1 MWTRPAIIALLL
13 ATGPAQAQSPNGH
26 VSDLEL
32 CLRNASLQDEIC
44 SKLKNEPLQQLEC
57 WRKTQASQVACLE
70 RVLADQPSRPSVG
83 SSRGAAPP
91 SSAESPPDTQPRRES
106 ADDSNGKDRQQGA
119 ANRAPN
125 AGRQTEAISPDTQ
138 PATGPQN
145 SAANASSGTS
155 PDNAKA
161 HDAASAKSSWL
172 VSETTSPI
180 DYSPIVDAEIRPIVG
195 TRDGP
200 ETLVVRCRARRIEV
214 VIRRNQAWSGSAGQ
228 GLDVEYQVGG
238 WLTVRE
244 PWILSADRKAAKKG
258 NPVEFLRSMPDG
270 ATLKMAIRSQPNA
283 QYTRFE
289 LVGLSAIRSSIE
301 KACGQPLD
309 ESRASSR
316 KP

>member
-1 MWTRPAIIALLL
+1 M
-13 ATGPAQAQSPNGH
+13 
-26 VSDLEL
+26 
-32 CLRNASLQDEIC
+32 
-44 SKLKNEPLQQLEC
+44 
-57 WRKTQASQVACLE
+57 
-70 RVLADQPSRPSVG
+70 
-83 SSRGAAPP
+83 
-91 SSAESPPDTQPRRES
+91 
-106 ADDSNGKDRQQGA
+106 
-119 ANRAPN
+119 
-125 AGRQTEAISPDTQ
+125 SPDIQ